1 MAARGMTGWLVAGA
15 AALAIG
21 GCAVTPGASGLH
33 QDIDFIRG
41 CWVSK
46 DAPGGQIISFLRLL
60 PPSPG
65 DGVLEGEIHPVA
77 SLYADKARR
86 FSFARDGSTATLDYL
101 IEGKPPETYRRDPA
115 DTASAKD
122 GYHAVYARSD
132 RDSALLVLEGR
143 DEALKIFTTVRGSAE
158 AEDQFTGERDGCD

>member
-1 MAARGMTGWLVAGA
+1 MSFWKERSTLSQAFMPTRQ
-15 AALAIG
+15 
-21 GCAVTPGASGLH
+21 GAS
-33 QDIDFIRG
+33 
-41 CWVSK
+41 
-46 DAPGGQIISFLRLL
+46 
-60 PPSPG
+60 PS
-65 DGVLEGEIHPVA
+65 
-77 SLYADKARR
+77 
-86 FSFARDGSTATLDYL
+86 
-101 IEGKPPETYRRDPA
+101 PETYRRDRA